1 MFLSTGQQNRLL
13 QEIHNLGIAELKA
26 VQSLNLLDGSYL
38 NLECEW
44 PNGKTG
50 RILDDAQKYYACQVE
65 IPGCEKC
72 CGVVANA
79 HMIAVYRYGCN
90 GTDAELILW
99 KRLECII

>member
-1 MFLSTGQQNRLL
+1 MFLSTEQQNRLL

-38 NLECEW
+38 NLKCEW
-44 PNGKTG
+44 PNGKTS

-65 IPGCEKC
+65 TPGCEKC
-72 CGVVANA
+72 CGVAANA